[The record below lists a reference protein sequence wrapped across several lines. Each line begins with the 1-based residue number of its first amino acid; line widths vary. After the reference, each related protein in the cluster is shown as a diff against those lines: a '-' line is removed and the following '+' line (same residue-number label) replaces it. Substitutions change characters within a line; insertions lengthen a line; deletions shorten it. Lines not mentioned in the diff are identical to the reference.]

1 MGFGMSLRIAP
12 GVRISASG
20 SGIRSSVG
28 PRVARV
34 HVGGGRAGV
43 SSGIGPFTASSSTRT
58 GKRSPSKPTR
68 PTAPARK
75 PPPSKVDTVVAGLE
89 VATGVM
95 MLLDHALERREA
107 KQLAADSVRA
117 AKLLTSVHL
126 EDFPELSA
134 SGGSTKLATP
144 WARNQRGS
152 VGTR

>member
-34 HVGGGRAGV
+34 HVGGGRAGA
-43 SSGIGPFTASSSTRT
+43 SSGFGPFTASSSTRT
-58 GKRSPSKPTR
+58 GKRSPSKPTK
-68 PTAPARK
+68 PAAVAKK
-75 PPPSKVDTVVAGLE
+75 PQPSKSTPWWQSRSRHRRHDV
-89 VATGVM
+89 
-95 MLLDHALERREA
+95 LDDALERRQA

-134 SGGSTKLATP
+134 P
-144 WARNQRGS
+144 
-152 VGTR
+152 VGRWLNEAGDALGA